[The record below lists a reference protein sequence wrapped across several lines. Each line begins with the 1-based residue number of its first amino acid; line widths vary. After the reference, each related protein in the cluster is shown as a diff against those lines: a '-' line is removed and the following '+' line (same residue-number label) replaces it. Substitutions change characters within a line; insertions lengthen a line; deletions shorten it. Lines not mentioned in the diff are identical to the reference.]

1 MGQGGGGGGDGQDK
15 DTYGLL
21 WGLAAVT
28 VIGFVVWHFYSAQII
43 HGFIALKKYET
54 LAIMFF
60 IDNENLRTIIQG
72 LGMASVDP
80 SSLTWNVAAKYS
92 DYIGEFLKYPA
103 IFILVVMALVMLRG
117 SATMRFTKAYNM
129 DTLAQQEKEN
139 YPQIA
144 PIANLN
150 LIEEDIDKGPWAMSM
165 NPMQFARSE
174 KLLKVELVSDHKAA
188 WKSEG
193 LAKATVIRELAFQT
207 FANQLGPLW
216 SGVDNLPPHTKA
228 IFAAFCARVEHD
240 TDACRAYLGKLSKS
254 AAKGQVDY
262 SDTEDYLKKYGKAK
276 AVVKCGQKH
285 GYVLTIMASMLLLAR
300 VDGVLPSADFL
311 WLKPLDRRLWYVL
324 NCVGRQVC
332 VPEVAGVFAH
342 WYAEKEMG
350 RPLTVPM
357 VDEAV
362 NALEKALA
370 MMVYI
375 PEENEHLPQ
384 ATTN

>member
-1 MGQGGGGGGDGQDK
+1 MAQGGGGQGEDK

-21 WGLAAVT
+21 WGLAAIT
-28 VIGFVVWHFYSAQII
+28 VIGFIVWHFYDKQII
-43 HGFIALKKYET
+43 QGFIMLKKYEAM
-54 LAIMFF
+54 AILFF
-60 IDNENLRTIIQG
+60 IDNEGLRTIING
-72 LGMASVDP
+72 LGIAHTDP
-80 SSLTWNVAAKYS
+80 ASLTLDIAGKYS
-92 DYIGEFLKYPA
+92 EYIGNYLKYPVT
-103 IFILVVMALVMLRG
+103 FLLLVMVIIMFKG
-117 SATMRFTKAYNM
+117 HATMRFTKAYNM

-139 YPQIA
+139 YPQIS

-165 NPMQFARSE
+165 NPMQFARAE
-174 KLLKVELVSDHKAA
+174 KLLKVELTSDHKAA

-193 LAKATVIRELAFQT
+193 VAKATVIRELAFQS

-216 SGVDNLPPHTKA
+216 TGVDNLPPHTKA

-262 SDTEDYLKKYGKAK
+262 SDTEEYLKKYAKAK
-276 AVVKCGQKH
+276 AVVKCTQKH
-285 GYVLTIMASMLLLAR
+285 AYVLTTMAEMLLLAR

-324 NCVGRQVC
+324 NCVGRQVS
-332 VPEVAGVFAH
+332 VPEVSGVFAH
-342 WYAEKEMG
+342 FYAEKEMG

-375 PEENEHLPQ
+375 PDENEQLPQ
-384 ATTN
+384 ATSN